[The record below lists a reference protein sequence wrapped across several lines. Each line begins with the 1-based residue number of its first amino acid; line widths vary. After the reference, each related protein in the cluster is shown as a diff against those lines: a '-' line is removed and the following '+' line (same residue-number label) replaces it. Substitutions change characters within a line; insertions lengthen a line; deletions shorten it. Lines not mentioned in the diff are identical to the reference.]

1 MARRRMLGV
10 ALVILIIGALC
21 TSVGT
26 YALGSWGAKKVS
38 GKRMYRWLENY
49 VSLGWRRAG
58 TPECDQAAL
67 FLLDKFKEF
76 GLQAHLEPVSIDCW
90 YPTNWELTVLAGSD
104 PAAPPED
111 QPITCYPGIWY
122 TGETSEEGIEAEM
135 AYVGYGTPADFATT
149 SVTGKIVLVDYQEIM
164 HFQMSWQF
172 TGAFQLAVAY
182 GAVGFVAID
191 VLMDTVRTYGFEP
204 HPELPCLTVGKEDG
218 TYLKSLA
225 GTSVKAK
232 LVINANQEPRTTY
245 NVVATLPGN
254 GMIDEIIMLA
264 GHYDSWFDGAVD
276 NGGANMGMLELAKY
290 YAGTSRESRD
300 RTMIFVAHS
309 AHETADPGNNGLQ
322 VFLREHEDIIPKIA
336 TAIYLDGFGATG
348 YEVMT
353 DGEIWETGWDEKRG
367 LFASNPIL
375 AAYGEEAVIKYDL
388 QPCLTAPVGYYVN
401 DDEYF
406 YEAGTPTFHLIGKPI
421 WYHTPLDTVE
431 TCTPDQLERTALAH
445 IDVIDKIANTPE
457 GLLIAKDDNPNRM
470 PPVPNQPP
478 MEIMFEAF
486 PDPAVVFNPMLVYLV
501 FCLDVD
507 GVMDMN
513 LLEWDFGDGTPPVYA
528 SFATYHIYMTP
539 GTYTITLTLTD
550 DEGAVGSASKEI
562 TVVSP

>member
-1 MARRRMLGV
+1 MTRRRMLGV
-10 ALVILIIGALC
+10 ALAILIIGALC
-21 TSVGT
+21 SSVGT
-26 YALGSWGAKKVS
+26 YALSSWGAKRVS

-58 TPECDQAAL
+58 TPECDQAAS
-67 FLLDKFKEF
+67 FLLNKFKEF

-104 PAAPPED
+104 PSAPPED

-122 TGETSEEGIEAEM
+122 TGETPEEGIEAEM
-135 AYVGYGTPADFATT
+135 AYVGYGTPADFAAT

-218 TYLKSLA
+218 AYLKSLA

-322 VFLREHEDIIPKIA
+322 VFLNEHEDIIPKIA

-375 AAYGEEAVIKYDL
+375 AAYGEEAAIKYDL

>member
-1 MARRRMLGV
+1 MTRRRMLGV
-10 ALVILIIGALC
+10 ALAIVIIGALC
-21 TSVGT
+21 TSVGA
-26 YALGSWGAKKVS
+26 YALGGWGVKKVS

-67 FLLDKFKEF
+67 FLLDKFEEF
-76 GLQAHLEPVSIDCW
+76 GLKAHLEPVSINYW
-90 YPTNWELTVLAGSD
+90 YPTNWELTVLAGLN
-104 PAAPPED
+104 PAPPED

-122 TGETSEEGIEAEM
+122 TGETPEEGIEAEM
-135 AYVGYGTPADFATT
+135 AYVGYGTPADFAAT

-164 HFQMSWQF
+164 HFQMSWRF

-191 VLMDTVRTYGFEP
+191 ILMDTVRTYGFEA

-218 TYLKSLA
+218 AYLKSLA
-225 GTSVKAK
+225 GSSVKAR
-232 LVINANQEPRTTY
+232 LALNANQEPRTTY

-254 GMIDEIIMLA
+254 RRIDEIIMLA

-276 NGGANMGMLELAKY
+276 NGGGNMGLLELARY
-290 YAGTSRESRD
+290 YAGTSRASRD
-300 RTMIFVAHS
+300 RTMIFLAHS
-309 AHETADPGNNGLQ
+309 AHETADPGHNGLQ
-322 VFLREHEDIIPKIA
+322 VFLSQHEDIIPKIA

-348 YEVMT
+348 YEVMA

-367 LFASNPIL
+367 IFTSNPIL
-375 AAYGEEAVIKYDL
+375 KTYGEEAALKYDL
-388 QPCLTAPVGYYVN
+388 QPCTTAPFGYYVN

-406 YEAGTPTFHLIGKPI
+406 YEVGTPTFHLIGKPI

-431 TCTPDQLERTALAH
+431 TCTPDQLERTTLAH
-445 IDVIDKIANTPE
+445 IDVIDKIAKTPE
-457 GLLIAKDDNPNRM
+457 GLLIAKDNNPNRV

-486 PDPAVVFNPMLVYLV
+486 PDPVVVFNPLLVYMV
-501 FCLDVD
+501 FNVDVD
-507 GVMDMN
+507 GIIDMN

-528 SFATYHIYMTP
+528 DFATYHIYTTP

-550 DEGAVGSASKEI
+550 DEGAVGSASKEV
-562 TVVSP
+562 TVTSP